1 MAFRFIQYI
10 LVTVI
15 DNNKFLIHGEPCINL
30 YDLLEEE
37 GYGENNVI
45 VELDKDFRGSTKILY
60 KWDEQFNKW
69 QMIN

>member
-15 DNNKFLIHGEPCINL
+15 DNNKFLIHGEPTINL